1 MAALRRRITGALGAR
16 FQYNLEIPKIG
27 RSKRL
32 GVPKIGRSKRLGVPK
47 IGRGGVPKIGTPKH
61 CSKSQKLL
69 RNGLNKPFLEAFEST
84 FMMSSM
90 IYDYYDTYDIFDNS

>member
-16 FQYNLEIPKIG
+16 FQYNLEI
-27 RSKRL
+27 
-32 GVPKIGRSKRLGVPK
+32 PKIGRSKRLGVPK